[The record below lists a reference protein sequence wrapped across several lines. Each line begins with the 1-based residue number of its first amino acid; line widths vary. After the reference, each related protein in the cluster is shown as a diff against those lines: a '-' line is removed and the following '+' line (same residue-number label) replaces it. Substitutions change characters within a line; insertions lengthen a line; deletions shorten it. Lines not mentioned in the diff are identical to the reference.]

1 MQIPDTDFYYVTTLE
16 EYEDSISELHKK
28 PELALDTETYVLPKY
43 RHFKKASATDPHTGR
58 ISLVVLKGRTTPV
71 FIFDIIKLEQQ
82 EYDRSCMY
90 DLLLTRDRLI
100 GQNLQFDLKFLK
112 RHYGVIFENGYDVRL
127 LAKLIT
133 NATGSKFGKAC
144 GHSLKDLCRDWLNIH
159 ISGKGKEQVT
169 DWYPRPIGDDFAN
182 QGWQQWISK
191 LKYAANDVRYL
202 FVLQDRMIEVLTLPL
217 PYSEIIR
224 DGTTEP
230 PYGLGMCRESLE
242 LQMYMT
248 AVAAEMEYNGLPASR
263 EMFSQLKTSIW
274 DTQEDS
280 GKLLEVAAELCHIF
294 SLETTSSLWSD
305 QEIPTDRSF
314 KSLNNPI
321 TLKNLIAKQTGI
333 NLTTSQTEVL
343 NRMIDLYEQQ
353 TLGELEFVDTDEEEV
368 YREIGLLT
376 DSVASSSSHLCKL
389 VNEYKQLRKQF
400 SMDLGCHINP
410 VTGFIH
416 SHIDMLGAAT
426 SRSSSSGPNLQQ
438 VSGRTSLL
446 VERPSDNLFVSSANM
461 ESLTPDWEPANAI

>member
-1 MQIPDTDFYYVTTLE
+1 
-16 EYEDSISELHKK
+16 
-28 PELALDTETYVLPKY
+28 
-43 RHFKKASATDPHTGR
+43 
-58 ISLVVLKGRTTPV
+58 
-71 FIFDIIKLEQQ
+71 
-82 EYDRSCMY
+82 MY
-90 DLLLTRDRLI
+90 GLLNTRERLI

-112 RHYGVIFENGYDVRL
+112 RHYGVVFDQGYDVRL

-169 DWYPRPIGDDFAN
+169 DWYPRPASDDIN
-182 QGWQQWISK
+182 NSDWQQWISK

-202 FVLQDRMIEVLTLPL
+202 FELHDRMIEVLSLPL

-224 DGTTEP
+224 DGTTQP
-230 PYGLGMCRESLE
+230 PYGLGMADCIP

-263 EMFSQLKTSIW
+263 ELFQQLQLSIW
-274 DTQEDS
+274 DSQEDS
-280 GKLLEVAAELCHIF
+280 GRLLEVAAELCHLF
-294 SLETTSSLWSD
+294 GLETTSSLWSD

-321 TLKNLIAKQTGI
+321 ALKTLLIKQTGI

-343 NRMIDLYEQQ
+343 NRLIDLYEQQ
-353 TLGELEFVDTDEEEV
+353 ANGEVEFVDSDEEEI
-368 YREIGLLT
+368 YREVSTLT
-376 DSVASSSSHLCKL
+376 DSVATSSSHLCKL
-389 VNEYKQLRKQF
+389 VNEYKQLRKQY

-438 VSGRTSLL
+438 VSGRTSVLI
-446 VERPSDNLFVSSANM
+446 ERPSTDSLFVSSGNVEA
-461 ESLTPDWEPANAI
+461 LTPDWSSENAV